1 MKGKKNKK
9 AKRRLVF
16 ISLTIIILL
25 GVLWWTVYPN
35 FVKIVESN
43 KEKEE
48 LTQEYDNL
56 LDTESQLK
64 SEVTKMQ
71 NPEYIARY
79 AKEKYLYSDEDEK
92 IIRID

>member
-1 MKGKKNKK
+1 MKKGKNKK
-9 AKRRLVF
+9 AKRRLVV
-16 ISLTIIILL
+16 ISLTIIGLL

-35 FVKIVESN
+35 FVKIVDSK
-43 KEKEE
+43 KEKEN
-48 LTQEYDNL
+48 LTKEYEDL

-71 NPEYIARY
+71 NPDYVARY
-79 AKEKYLYSDEDEK
+79 AKEKYLYSDEDEI